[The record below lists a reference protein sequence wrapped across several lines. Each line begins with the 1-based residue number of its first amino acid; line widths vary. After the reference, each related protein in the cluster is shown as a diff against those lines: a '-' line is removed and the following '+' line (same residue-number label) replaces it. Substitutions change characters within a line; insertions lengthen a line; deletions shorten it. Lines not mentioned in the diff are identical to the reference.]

1 MCEKRGQS
9 NLREWAVVMMPW
21 LLLACAP
28 SQSAEWYK
36 GNTHTHTINS
46 GGDSTPDE
54 VAKWYREN
62 GYDFVV
68 ITDHKMVTN
77 VDPLNSLFGA
87 AGQFLVIQGEEVS
100 ANFTGPAGKVYVH
113 VNSLN
118 PRETAIPVHG
128 VSVRDTLQKN
138 LDAIRSAGGLA
149 QINHPNF
156 MWQMKEADIVAVK
169 GARLLEIMNMH
180 PLVNSFGAGP
190 DFPSAEELWDQVL
203 SRNVIVWGVASDDT
217 HELKAHDSGA
227 AEGLPGKGWIVV
239 HAEHL
244 TAAEIMQAID
254 KGDFYASTGV
264 ALKDYKVVGTQITI
278 EMPDKNDYM
287 TKYRIRFIG
296 KGGVVLQD
304 GTATPAIY
312 VIKGNEGYVR
322 ARVSDSNGN
331 MAWTQPVFV
340 PQR

>member
-1 MCEKRGQS
+1 M
-9 NLREWAVVMMPW
+9 NLRIWATVIVTW
-21 LLLACAP
+21 LLLACLE
-28 SQSAEWYK
+28 SRSAEWYK

-62 GYDFVV
+62 GYAFVV
-68 ITDHKMVTN
+68 ITDHEMITN
-77 VDPLNSLFGA
+77 VDSLNALFGV

-100 ANFTGPAGKVYVH
+100 SNFANAAGKVYVH

-118 PRETAIPVHG
+118 PRETAKPVHG
-128 VSVRDTLQKN
+128 ASARDTLQKD
-138 LDAIRSAGGLA
+138 LDAIHSAGGLA

-156 MWQMKEADIVAVK
+156 MWQLNALDIAAVK

-180 PLVNSFGAGP
+180 PLVNSIGAGP
-190 DFPSAEELWDQVL
+190 DFPSAEDLWDRVL
-203 SRNVIVWGVASDDT
+203 SRGVTIWGVASDDT
-217 HELKAHDSGA
+217 HELKAHDSGV
-227 AEGLPGKGWIVV
+227 AEGRPGKGWIVV

-254 KGDFYASTGV
+254 NGDFYASTGV
-264 ALKDYKVVGTQITI
+264 ALKDYKVVGGQITI
-278 EMPDKNDYM
+278 EMQDRNDYM
-287 TKYRIRFIG
+287 TRYRTRFIG
-296 KGGVVLQD
+296 KGGIVLQD
-304 GTATPAIY
+304 DTATPAIY

-322 ARVSDSNGN
+322 ARISDSNGN

-340 PQR
+340 PRR